1 MTMELQIRYP
11 EDFPLHGL
19 DRDAFE
25 AKLRDALHY
34 CFYGRKIRQLAE
46 QIDARRAPTYQ
57 GALPLRQI
65 ADEHAFEECMTL
77 DGCRIDDM
85 SVSMR
90 RSLLRSVGAR
100 IGITL
105 FERGGADTPRL
116 PDTKDHHA
124 TNGQA
129 ATDPPVKTKPPRRS
143 LAMLLAAAVFSF
155 AGTVEWDMIRPGASP
170 RAIPAPPERPA
181 TQADDTAHG
190 TRPPMVA
197 TVVSSTPRQTLRQ
210 LADSV
215 PDDQHPYEVSVMVV
229 PQEPEESHKSGDAS
243 ASRHRCAAPGIRVF
257 QHGILREVRYERSR
271 YRCDRKRDG
280 RPQFP
285 QTDGY

>member
-1 MTMELQIRYP
+1 MELHIRYP

-85 SVSMR
+85 SVSLR

-105 FERGGADTPRL
+105 SERGGAGTPRL
-116 PDTKDHHA
+116 PDTTEDDRA
-124 TNGQA
+124 TNGQV
-129 ATDPPVKTKPPRRS
+129 ATDPPVRTRSVRRG
-143 LAMLLAAAVFSF
+143 LALLFAAAVFIF
-155 AGTVEWDMIRPGASP
+155 AGTVEWEMIRPGASP
-170 RAIPAPPERPA
+170 RAIPAPPDRPA
-181 TQADDTAHG
+181 TQADDTGHG
-190 TRPPMVA
+190 TRAPMVA

-215 PDDQHPYEVSVMVV
+215 PDDPHPYEVLVMVV
-229 PQEPEESHKSGDAS
+229 PQEPEASHKSGDAS
-243 ASRHRCAAPGIRVF
+243 ASRH
-257 QHGILREVRYERSR
+257 
-271 YRCDRKRDG
+271 
-280 RPQFP
+280 
-285 QTDGY
+285 

>member
-25 AKLRDALHY
+25 ARLRDALHY

-46 QIDARRAPTYQ
+46 QIDARRAPTYH

-85 SVSMR
+85 STSLR
-90 RSLLRSVGAR
+90 RSLLRSVGAG

-105 FERGGADTPRL
+105 SERDGAALPRL
-116 PDTKDHHA
+116 PDTAEDDRA
-124 TNGQA
+124 THEQT
-129 ATDPPVKTKPPRRS
+129 ATAPPVRTRPARGG
-143 LAMLLAAAVFSF
+143 LALLFVAAVFIF
-155 AGTVEWDMIRPGASP
+155 AGTVEWEMIRSGAIP
-170 RAIPAPPERPA
+170 HAMPAPPARQA
-181 TQADDTAHG
+181 TQADDAAHG
-190 TRPPMVA
+190 RRLPMVA
-197 TVVSSTPRQTLRQ
+197 TVISSTPRQTLRQ

-215 PDDQHPYEVSVMVV
+215 PDDHPYEVSVMVV
-229 PQEPEESHKSGDAS
+229 PQEPEASQKSGDAG
-243 ASRHRCAAPGIRVF
+243 ASRH
-257 QHGILREVRYERSR
+257 
-271 YRCDRKRDG
+271 
-280 RPQFP
+280 
-285 QTDGY
+285 